1 MRTQAILQAER
12 IENFVS
18 DKDTYALSVASHK
31 EGTGRPD
38 GKTHK

>member
-1 MRTQAILQAER
+1 MVREER
-12 IENFVS
+12 LKGFQS
-18 DKDTYALSVASHK
+18 DKDTYALSVAAHK